1 MNFWRLWR
9 ISKLNRKYFAEQSRT
24 KQNRTIET
32 CYYFEAIH
40 PSYCLLPYSIFFALL
55 VSPSNLNN
63 TVMNIFSLFESI
75 YLFFI
80 IHFSFNQ
87 PLIYTSTHSLSYP
100 LTHSLTHSSLYHL
113 SQSLLF
119 FSLPFP
125 PLSLSLLFSSFS
137 ISSLHLLL
145 CWLSF
150 SPSLISFSPFLH
162 SISPFLCVV

>member
-75 YLFFI
+75 YLLFI
-80 IHFSFNQ
+80 IQFSFNQ
-87 PLIYTSTHSLSYP
+87 PLIYTSTHSL
-100 LTHSLTHSSLYHL
+100 THSLISLSPVSISFVLLFTFSS
-113 SQSLLF
+113 SFSFSFDLLF
-119 FSLPFP
+119 FYL
-125 PLSLSLLFSSFS
+125 LSSSSSLLIILFSFSHFLFS
-137 ISSLHLLL
+137 ISPLH
-145 CWLSF
+145 F
-150 SPSLISFSPFLH
+150 S
-162 SISPFLCVV
+162 SPFLCVV